1 MKSSSAVRTGAAL
14 AVTVGVGYSAC
25 ALVFWAWPEMAA
37 TFMNGLFHG
46 LDFRKLQGGAT
57 LFSFGSFLYALVVMV
72 IWAFVL
78 GSLFEWI
85 RSAGTAGDR

>member
-1 MKSSSAVRTGAAL
+1 MKPSSAIRTGTAL
-14 AVTVGVGYSAC
+14 AATVGVGYSAC

-37 TFMNGLFHG
+37 AFMNALFHG

-57 LFSFGSFLYALVVMV
+57 PFSFGSFLYALAVMLV
-72 IWAFVL
+72 WAFVL

-85 RSAGTAGDR
+85 QIGRAHV